1 MLINPRITVSM
12 GKQIA
17 DSDIYS
23 YLLGNRI
30 VFLNDEIEDD
40 VAQSVISQ
48 LLFLEKTD
56 PNSDIVLYINSPGG
70 VVSAGLAIYDTMN
83 YISCDVSTIC
93 LGSCASMGAFLLSSG
108 TKGKRYILPNGEV
121 MIHQPSGG
129 AMGQCSDIEITAKNI
144 LKTKNKLNEI
154 IAMNT
159 CQPLEKVTKDTDRDY
174 WMDAKEAVEYGIVDS
189 IIYKR

>member
-30 VFLNDEIEDD
+30 IFFNDEIEDD

>member
-40 VAQSVISQ
+40 VAQSIISQ

-108 TKGKRYILPNGEV
+108 TRYILPNGEV